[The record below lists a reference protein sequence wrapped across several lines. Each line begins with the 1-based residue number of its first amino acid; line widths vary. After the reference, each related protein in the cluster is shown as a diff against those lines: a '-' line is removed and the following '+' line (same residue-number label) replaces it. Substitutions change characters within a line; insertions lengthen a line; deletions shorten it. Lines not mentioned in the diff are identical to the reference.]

1 MAEDDRKTELIAE
14 LKAARNRLTVNFR
27 GLRRDLDVPAR
38 AKRAFARQPLAWI
51 GGASFL
57 GLIITRLAFRKK
69 RVVPVRRGNEPLIEK
84 AEKAGLLLG
93 ILKLVFDLV
102 RPALTTWATKFVT
115 EYASKKMGPGRR
127 V

>member
-1 MAEDDRKTELIAE
+1 MAELES
-14 LKAARNRLTVNFR
+14 ARRRVTVNFR
-27 GLRRDLDVPAR
+27 GLRRDLDLPTR
-38 AKRAFARQPLAWI
+38 AKRAFTRQPLAWI

-57 GLIITRLAFRKK
+57 GLLATRFAFRKQK
-69 RVVPVRRGNEPLIEK
+69 VAAVRKGGEPLVEK

-115 EYASKKMGPGRR
+115 EYAYRKMGTGRI

>member
-1 MAEDDRKTELIAE
+1 MMAELE
-14 LKAARNRLTVNFR
+14 AARSRVTVNFR
-27 GLRRDLDVPAR
+27 ALRKDLDFPTR

-57 GLIITRLAFRKK
+57 GLIVSRFSFRKRK
-69 RVVPVRRGNEPLIEK
+69 VVVVRKGKEPMIEK

-102 RPALTTWATKFVT
+102 RPALTTWATKLVT
-115 EYASKKMGPGRR
+115 EYAHRKMGSARR